1 MAAGAHWAQKRA
13 RGRLKVREAAFAL
26 FAERGFE
33 ATTIEEIAERS
44 GVSRRSIFR
53 YFEGKEGIFFSAQH
67 EHLDFFQAR
76 VAAQDPALHPYLR
89 VKAACTALAARFS
102 LHRAAIKLHYDITQD
117 ARSLSPQDAS
127 LNRAWDDAMLAARA
141 ACPEQPTQEEALL
154 AGAVMGTLRVVLRGW
169 IERGAHEDLQALG
182 LGAFARLERGFDLA
196 ALGDLSAQKS
206 PNR

>member
-1 MAAGAHWAQKRA
+1 VAAGAHWAQKRA

-33 ATTIEEIAERS
+33 ATTIEEIAARS

-76 VAAQDPALHPYLR
+76 VAQDTARHPYLR
-89 VKAACTALAARFS
+89 VKAACVALAARFS

-127 LNRAWDDAMLAARA
+127 LNRAWDDAMLAALA
-141 ACPEQPTQEEALL
+141 ADPEQPSQEEALL
-154 AGAVMGTLRVVLRGW
+154 AGALMGTLRVVLRGW